1 MGEEV
6 ERRKVEIESIEDLKE
21 FLRGYFRSRNVEI
34 YLFGSRARGDNS
46 EFSDVDLAV
55 IAKENV
61 ENDLVVLREIIEN
74 SNLPYKVD
82 LVDVSRNESLM
93 ETVLREGVKWL

>member
-1 MGEEV
+1 VGG
-6 ERRKVEIESIEDLKE
+6 RRVEIESIDDLRE
-21 FLRGYFRSRNVEI
+21 FLREYFKSRNVEI

-55 IAKENV
+55 IAKESV
-61 ENDLVVLREIIEN
+61 EDDLVVLKEIIEN

-82 LVDVSRNESLM
+82 LVDVSENESLM
-93 ETVLREGVKWL
+93 ETVLREGIKWL

>member
-1 MGEEV
+1 M
-6 ERRKVEIESIEDLKE
+6 ERRKVEIESIDDLRE
-21 FLRGYFRSRNVEI
+21 FLREYFKSRSVEI

-55 IAKENV
+55 IAKESV
-61 ENDLVVLREIIEN
+61 EDDLVVLKEIIEN

-82 LVDVSRNESLM
+82 LVDVSENESLM